1 MLIGMSAQHCCR
13 VDTTKLAH
21 TLVRRVA
28 RSNTENRMENA
39 LRPLIERRWTI
50 DRHRRRA
57 RRMGCGSYELVS
69 DRRRQSDG
77 GRCDLKIRP
86 FFDRGGKKPDRHHAA
101 RSLARLDLCR
111 VAVAFLSRLFGLFTM
126 FRKMGVARGRCL
138 GSEELGTC
146 RQTKCPAKIKT
157 KKRQHKDRH
166 CSVKFLPRQHHFQ
179 NRLPFEPS
187 QPNIGTTDRR
197 CRDIHHKRVETLDAT
212 AAFRPNVMV
221 KIHS

>member
-1 MLIGMSAQHCCR
+1 
-13 VDTTKLAH
+13 
-21 TLVRRVA
+21 
-28 RSNTENRMENA
+28 MENA

-57 RRMGCGSYELVS
+57 CRMECGSYEFVS
-69 DRRRQSDG
+69 DRCRQRDG

-111 VAVAFLSRLFGLFTM
+111 VAVAFLSCLFGLFTM
-126 FRKMGVARGRCL
+126 FRKMSVARGRCL
-138 GSEELGTC
+138 GSKELGTC

-166 CSVKFLPRQHHFQ
+166 CSVKFLLRQHHFQ
-179 NRLPFEPS
+179 NRLPFKPS

-197 CRDIHHKRVETLDAT
+197 RRDIHHKRLKLLIQRRLPA
-212 AAFRPNVMV
+212 RM
-221 KIHS
+221 